1 MWFNP
6 PGSCEVGRHRAV
18 SDADWNQLITL
29 ASGYLALESGDIQA
43 AMQRALS
50 AHMDLIAA
58 LKSGQISAEI
68 PEGTVTMFVPDE
80 GGVALRLEPANAPDP
95 AEPPALPGSAPDAAG
110 AADDGGITE
119 VAAPPQLDVEQPGPT
134 PLETHLAEGPTERG
148 DALDGRSTFTFEEDE
163 A

>member
-1 MWFNP
+1 M
-6 PGSCEVGRHRAV
+6 GRHRPV

-43 AMQRALS
+43 AMQRALG

-58 LKSGQISAEI
+58 LKSGQIVAEI

-80 GGVALRLEPANAPDP
+80 GGVALRLETDAPADPDP
-95 AEPPALPGSAPDAAG
+95 ADAPAPPPLPGSTPDAAG

-119 VAAPPQLDVEQPGPT
+119 VSAPPQLDVEHPT
-134 PLETHLAEGPTERG
+134 EVGEIVRDLAESPT
-148 DALDGRSTFTFEEDE
+148 DRSTEQDAGQTFMLDEDD